1 MKANEN
7 ALGTVHA
14 VWDALRGASMSHFPL
29 LEKEELM
36 SGKPLD
42 DVIVSQILAV
52 LSPVEP
58 PSVSGDKTG
67 IESVMEKAR
76 ETLDEVK
83 GLTEYQDQ
91 KATRLLTIISFLSAL
106 AAALFTRFST
116 AYSLQNYLIGPHIN
130 WQATGVVVSY
140 ILFGSFVLCAVGGAL
155 VVFFATQTR
164 FKWPK
169 RGDGP
174 RSRLFYAGILA
185 ASPGVW
191 AKSFVDDSKQPK
203 EFVSP
208 AYLQTVYTKDY
219 LLEGYLVAAKVA
231 DKLRYLEPAQRLL
244 YLAVKILLAWVIL
257 IGVVSV
263 TTQATK

>member
-1 MKANEN
+1 MKTNEN
-7 ALGTVHA
+7 TLGRVRA
-14 VWDALRGASMSHFPL
+14 VWDALRGADMSHFPL
-29 LEKEELM
+29 LAKEEM
-36 SGKPLD
+36 KDGESLD
-42 DVIVSQILAV
+42 DAIVSQIVSVLNAV
-52 LSPVEP
+52 EHPA
-58 PSVSGDKTG
+58 VSGESG
-67 IESVMEKAR
+67 IESVMAKAR

-116 AYSLQNYLIGPHIN
+116 AYSLQDYLIGPCIN
-130 WQATGVVVSY
+130 WRATGVVVSY
-140 ILFGSFVLCAVGGAL
+140 ILFGAFVLCAVGGAL

-169 RGDGP
+169 RTDGP
-174 RSRLFYAGILA
+174 RSRLFYAGILS
-185 ASPGVW
+185 ASPSAW
-191 AKSFVDDSKQPK
+191 AKSFVDESKQPK

-208 AYLQTVYTKDY
+208 AKLQMAYTKDY

-244 YLAVKILLAWVIL
+244 YLAVKVLLAWVIL

-263 TTQATK
+263 TV